1 MMHDLPLRTATA
13 NPLINFIRQPK
24 IFIKLPSKGKYW
36 PEGSLKI
43 QDNGEYPVYSM
54 TAKDELLLKTPD
66 ALLNGQAVVDVIQSC
81 VPNVLNA
88 WQIPQI
94 DIDALLIAIRIAS
107 YGETMDTQ
115 LKIKDIDA
123 VYPVDLRVVLDLIN
137 QNVNWDERVEISD
150 EMIVFVRPLNYKQMS
165 KLSIET
171 FETQRIINIVNND
184 KISEEEKV
192 NAFKISFNKLT
203 EVAIE
208 MVSNSIYRV
217 DTPNGSVTDSSFI
230 AEFIQKCDRKIFSKI
245 KEKIDFLRESNTLK
259 PMKVAAT
266 QEMID
271 AGSES
276 EIEVPLVFDPTN
288 FFG

>member
-1 MMHDLPLRTATA
+1 MQDLPLRTPTA

-66 ALLNGQAVVDVIQSC
+66 ALLNGQAVVDVVESC
-81 VPNVLNA
+81 IPNVLNG
-88 WQIPQI
+88 WQVPQI

-107 YGETMDTQ
+107 YGESLETQ
-115 LKIKDIDA
+115 VKIKDLDA
-123 VYPVDLRVVLDLIN
+123 VYPVDLRTVLDLIYE
-137 QNVNWDERVEISD
+137 NVNWDERVEISD
-150 EMIVFVRPLNYKQMS
+150 EMIIYVRPLNYKQMS

-171 FETQRIINIVNND
+171 FETQRIINVVNND

-192 NAFKISFNKLT
+192 STFQKSFSKLT
-203 EVAIE
+203 EIAID
-208 MVSNSIYRV
+208 MVSESIYRI
-217 DTPNGSVTDSSFI
+217 DTPQGSVTDSKFI
-230 AEFIQKCDRKIFSKI
+230 SEFIQNCDRKIFSKVR
-245 KEKIDFLRESNTLK
+245 EKIDHLRESNSLK

-271 AGSES
+271 AGSEQ
-276 EIEVPLVFDPTN
+276 EIEVPLMFDPTN